1 VKLATTL
8 VVTIA
13 VASQSVVA
21 NAAATTGNTQHG
33 AVIFKQ
39 CAACHRIGPHAQNS
53 VGPVLTGV
61 VGRHAARYHGYS
73 YSSGMKKSGIVW
85 SEEEL
90 DKFLHAPR
98 KLVPG
103 TKMGFIGL
111 KRDQDIADVIAY
123 LKTFG
128 AAGSKTASQSK

>member
-1 VKLATTL
+1 MKSTATVLA
-8 VVTIA
+8 
-13 VASQSVVA
+13 VVA
-21 NAAATTGNTQHG
+21 LIGQSAASNAAAMTGNAQHG

-39 CAACHRIGPHAQNS
+39 CAVCHRIGPHAQNS

-61 VGRHAARYHGYS
+61 VGRHAGTYPGYS
-73 YSSGMKKSGIVW
+73 YSSGMKRSGIVW
-85 SEEEL
+85 SEAEL

-103 TKMGFIGL
+103 TKMGFVGL
-111 KRDQDIADVIAY
+111 QRNQDIGDVIAY

-128 AAGSKTASQSK
+128 AAAGKTASQSK

>member
-1 VKLATTL
+1 MKSTTTVLA
-8 VVTIA
+8 
-13 VASQSVVA
+13 VVA
-21 NAAATTGNTQHG
+21 LIGQSAVSNAAAMTGNAKHG

-39 CAACHRIGPHAQNS
+39 CAVCHRIGPHAQNS

-61 VGRHAARYHGYS
+61 VGRHAGTYPGYS
-73 YSSGMKKSGIVW
+73 YSSGMKRSGIVW
-85 SEEEL
+85 SEAEL

-103 TKMGFIGL
+103 TKMGFVGL
-111 KRDQDIADVIAY
+111 QRDQDIGDVIAY

-128 AAGSKTASQSK
+128 PAAGKTASQSK

>member
-1 VKLATTL
+1 MKPIAALIA
-8 VVTIA
+8 VVAIAGQSVTASA
-13 VASQSVVA
+13 VASGG
-21 NAAATTGNTQHG
+21 NAQHG
-33 AVIFKQ
+33 AMIFKQ

-61 VGRHAARYHGYS
+61 VGRHAAVYPGYS

-85 SEEEL
+85 SEAEL

-103 TKMGFIGL
+103 TKMGFVGL
-111 KRDQDIADVIAY
+111 QRDQDIADVIAY
-123 LKTFG
+123 LKKFG
-128 AAGSKTASQSK
+128 GAGSKTANRSK

>member
-1 VKLATTL
+1 MKLTSTL
-8 VVTIA
+8 FAI
-13 VASQSVVA
+13 VALIGQSA
-21 NAAATTGNTQHG
+21 ASNAAVMTGNAQHG
-33 AVIFKQ
+33 AMIFKQ

-61 VGRHAARYHGYS
+61 VGRHAAIFPGYS

-85 SEEEL
+85 SETEL
-90 DKFLHAPR
+90 GKFLHAPR

-103 TKMGFIGL
+103 TKMGFVGL

-128 AAGSKTASQSK
+128 TGGSKTASQSK